1 MLRHLKSTI
10 PTTELNARQ
19 LMILVESS
27 LEEMGI
33 QYPGAWQLKL
43 NLNNHEVRIVR
54 DVSGRISVEGCA
66 ARNEESVSSIPQTK
80 P

>member
-1 MLRHLKSTI
+1 
-10 PTTELNARQ
+10 
-19 LMILVESS
+19 
-27 LEEMGI
+27 MGI